1 MNGKKEK
8 VMIDKIVEW
17 INSYFEVLIV
27 IAFVMLI
34 VISIIKWVF

>member
-1 MNGKKEK
+1 
-8 VMIDKIVEW
+8 MIDKIVEW

-27 IAFVMLI
+27 ITFVILI